1 MYFKVS
7 GMFKSHLMDG
17 NIVSH
22 EIILHAKTREDA
34 IKKVSKSFE
43 KDYDI
48 IHCTAVPL
56 NKDAIY
62 IFNKV

>member
-34 IKKVSKSFE
+34 IKKVFKSFE

-48 IHCTAVPL
+48 IHCTAVQL